1 VTIARTMYGERSA
14 PSAPNGELIVWNSRR
29 MADFTPYPGPSAGEH
44 SSPDTAY
51 VVVVTCSLSQGM
63 FDGEPVTAAMTYEAA
78 SDLMAQV
85 AAGQSNAV
93 LPDDVDLVAEVSP
106 AHLIAYRGGNLMR
119 KAVTYDVRLARVV
132 FSR

>member
-1 VTIARTMYGERSA
+1 
-14 PSAPNGELIVWNSRR
+14 
-29 MADFTPYPGPSAGEH
+29 
-44 SSPDTAY
+44 
-51 VVVVTCSLSQGM
+51 
-63 FDGEPVTAAMTYEAA
+63 
-78 SDLMAQV
+78 MAQV